1 VLKQSRLHG
10 DVNED
15 VLNLFSLRVSEVRT
29 LKRLCS
35 SIKKEIK
42 QQKTKLDAQKKEDT
56 VKIESL

>member
-1 VLKQSRLHG
+1 MLKQSRLHG